1 MPFDLTETLTAWRHH
16 LHAHPE
22 LSLQESATAAF
33 VCEKLREMGIP
44 HTANVGGHGVV
55 ATLTRGASNRSVGL
69 RADMDALA
77 IVETTGKPYASKTP
91 GVMHACGHDGHT
103 TTLLG
108 AAKLLLDDTSWSGT
122 VHLVFQPAE
131 EGYGGAM
138 FMIKDGLFER
148 FPMERIFG
156 YHNWPNLETGTVML
170 HRGPS
175 MAAAGNFTIK
185 LTGHAGHAA
194 MPHLTADPVQG
205 AAHLI
210 VALNAVVARNVEP
223 VQTAVISVTRMQ
235 GAEAFNQIP
244 ETASIGGTYRAHST
258 DVMKFLEQRM
268 REVAEHTAAA
278 FNLKA
283 EAEFG
288 NYLSP
293 TINHAAEV
301 DLAAGVAASLGRKV
315 THDMR
320 PTMGAEDFGFFL
332 ERVPGSYAWIGNGP
346 SAGLHNSNFDYNDAL
361 LPIAAGYLA
370 ETAKAALK

>member
-1 MPFDLTETLTAWRHH
+1 
-16 LHAHPE
+16 
-22 LSLQESATAAF
+22 
-33 VCEKLREMGIP
+33 
-44 HTANVGGHGVV
+44 
-55 ATLTRGASNRSVGL
+55 
-69 RADMDALA
+69 
-77 IVETTGKPYASKTP
+77 
-91 GVMHACGHDGHT
+91 
-103 TTLLG
+103 
-108 AAKLLLDDTSWSGT
+108 
-122 VHLVFQPAE
+122 
-131 EGYGGAM
+131 
-138 FMIKDGLFER
+138 
-148 FPMERIFG
+148 
-156 YHNWPNLETGTVML
+156 ML

-210 VALNAVVARNVEP
+210 VALNAIVARNVEP

-258 DVMKFLEQRM
+258 EVMKFLEQRM

-293 TINHAAEV
+293 TSTMRPKSSSPP
-301 DLAAGVAASLGRKV
+301 ASRPSMGRKV
-315 THDMR
+315 RARYAADDGCR
-320 PTMGAEDFGFFL
+320 GFRLFPRARARL
-332 ERVPGSYAWIGNGP
+332 PMPGSATAPRPGCITRTSTIMTRCCRSPRRIWRRRLRQRSEVSKSKEGRLLFVNKKKQKNFVTLGP
-346 SAGLHNSNFDYNDAL
+346 CGFSASGPESKKFLRRFFQ
-361 LPIAAGYLA
+361 
-370 ETAKAALK
+370 KAAAYFLVFL

>member
-1 MPFDLTETLTAWRHH
+1 MPFDLAETLTTWRHH

-22 LSLQESATAAF
+22 LSLQESSTAAF
-33 VCEKLREMGIP
+33 VCEKLGEMGIP
-44 HTANVGGHGVV
+44 YTANIGGHGVV

-77 IVETTGKPYASKTP
+77 ITETTGKPYASKIP

-103 TTLLG
+103 TSLLG
-108 AAKLLLDDTSWSGT
+108 AAKMLLDDTGWSGT
-122 VHLVFQPAE
+122 VRFVFQPAE

-138 FMIKDGLFER
+138 AMIKDGLFER

-156 YHNWPNLETGTVML
+156 YHNWPDLETGTVML
-170 HRGPS
+170 HHGPS
-175 MAAAGNFTIK
+175 MAAAGNYTIT

-210 VALNAVVARNVEP
+210 VALNAIVARNVEP
-223 VQTAVISVTRMQ
+223 VQSAVISVTRMQ

-258 DVMKFLEQRM
+258 EVMKFLEQRM

-283 EAEFG
+283 EATFG

-293 TINHAAEV
+293 TINHEAEV
-301 DLAAGVAASLGRKV
+301 QLAAGVAAGMGRKV
-315 THDMR
+315 RHDMR

-332 ERVPGSYAWIGNGP
+332 ERVPGAYAWIGNGP
-346 SAGLHNSNFDYNDAL
+346 SAGLHNANFDYNDAL

-370 ETAKAALK
+370 GTAKAALK

>member
-1 MPFDLTETLTAWRHH
+1 MPFDITEAMTTWRHH

-33 VCEKLREMGIP
+33 VCEKLKEMGIP
-44 HTANVGGHGVV
+44 YTANVGGHGVV

-77 IVETTGKPYASKTP
+77 ITETTGKPYASKTP
-91 GVMHACGHDGHT
+91 GIMHACGHDGHT
-103 TTLLG
+103 TSLLG
-108 AAKLLLDDTSWSGT
+108 AAKMLLDDTGWSGT
-122 VHLVFQPAE
+122 VRFVFQPAE
-131 EGYGGAM
+131 EGYRGAVA
-138 FMIKDGLFER
+138 MIEDGLFER

-156 YHNWPNLETGTVML
+156 YHNWPDLETGTVML
-170 HRGPS
+170 HRGAS
-175 MAAAGNFTIK
+175 MAAAGNYTIK

-210 VALNAVVARNVEP
+210 VALNAIVARNVEP
-223 VQTAVISVTRMQ
+223 VQSAVISVTRMQ

-244 ETASIGGTYRAHST
+244 ESASIGGTYRAHSNE
-258 DVMKFLEQRM
+258 VMKFLEKRM

-293 TINHAAEV
+293 TVNHEAEV
-301 DLAAGVAASLGRKV
+301 ELAAGVAAGMGRKV
-315 THDMR
+315 RHDMR

-332 ERVPGSYAWIGNGP
+332 ERVPGCYAWLGNGP
-346 SAGLHNSNFDYNDAL
+346 SAGLHNSNFDYNDEL
-361 LPIAAGYLA
+361 LPIAASYLA

>member
-1 MPFDLTETLTAWRHH
+1 MPFDLAETLTAWRHH

-44 HTANVGGHGVV
+44 YAANVGGHGVV

-77 IVETTGKPYASKTP
+77 ITETTGKPYASKTP

-103 TTLLG
+103 TSLLG
-108 AAKLLLDDTSWSGT
+108 AAKLLLDDASWSGT
-122 VHLVFQPAE
+122 VRFVFQPAE

-138 FMIKDGLFER
+138 SMIEDGLFER

-156 YHNWPNLETGTVML
+156 YHNWPKLETGTVML

-175 MAAAGNFTIK
+175 MAAAGNYTIK

-210 VALNAVVARNVEP
+210 VALNAIVARNVEP
-223 VQTAVISVTRMQ
+223 VQSAVISVTRMQ

-258 DVMKFLEQRM
+258 EVMKLLEQRM

-283 EAEFG
+283 EATFG

-293 TINHAAEV
+293 TVNHEAEV
-301 DLAAGVAASLGRKV
+301 QLAAGVAAGMGRKV
-315 THDMR
+315 RHDMR

-332 ERVPGSYAWIGNGP
+332 ERVPGAYAWIGNGP
-346 SAGLHNSNFDYNDAL
+346 SAGLHNSNFDYNDEI
-361 LPIAAGYLA
+361 LPIAASYLA